1 MFRNLLNYIDLSYL
15 NPLIQ
20 FLNDWYITI
29 IILLATAG
37 IIYAIILGI
46 KLAKSDSSDER
57 QRSKKRIINASMS
70 IVIII
75 ALTLILQFIFAN
87 LQGWVNGNEKNM
99 LLSQEVVS
107 NVTCSYDSNENQL
120 VAKFDASTGTYN
132 IELNDNTKYTFVFEV
147 TQTYYDVTGGNEQEK
162 TLSGESGEF
171 IIDIYNDTLYIGSYK
186 IAWTRPAPTE

>member
-99 LLSQEVVS
+99 LLSQDVVS

-132 IELNDNTKYTFVFEV
+132 FELNDNTKYTFVFEV

-186 IAWTRPAPTE
+186 IAWIRPAPTE